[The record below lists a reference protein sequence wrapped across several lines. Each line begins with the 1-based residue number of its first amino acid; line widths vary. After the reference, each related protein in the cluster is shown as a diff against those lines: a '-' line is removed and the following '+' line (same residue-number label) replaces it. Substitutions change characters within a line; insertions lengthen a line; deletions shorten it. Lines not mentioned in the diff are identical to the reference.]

1 MAVRAVWRPPAYA
14 WLLLGLAALALTAKL
29 HPEKLEGNWRL
40 VTPVLIAL
48 GVLALRRLWELPPA
62 YPMAAAVALSVFSGA
77 WGRIGLGGF
86 PLDRLLALVVLGQCF
101 LAAPGAVRM
110 PRIEVRGVH
119 LLMGLTLLYALG
131 SAAVAHSLATER
143 GTLALIDQLGLMPY
157 LLFLVAPSVFAGE
170 RDRDILLAVLVGL
183 GAYLGITAVFEM
195 LGPHSL
201 VFPSYIVESDASKP
215 GILRAGG
222 PFQSAI
228 AMGCASF
235 ACAVAAMI
243 GFTRWQGRARKLAFA
258 AGVLS
263 LLGCFLTLERGVWLG
278 ALIAIVLTGLI
289 TRAGRRWLA
298 PGLALGLVALGLL
311 LIVSPALSERAS
323 GRAADQ
329 RSVWDRRNQ
338 LGAGLRMVEAKPL
351 FGFGF
356 NRYREEAEEF
366 FRQPATYPM
375 VGYYAN
381 SLLGLEEEPEPLH
394 NTYLSYAVE
403 LGLLGTALWLGSLLW
418 AVLEGIL
425 RAGPPGQRPWK
436 LGLVAVATCFLVVSF
451 VNPHE
456 PPFALLLLL
465 VWAGVAYGRPP
476 LAHPARDRAAARGGL
491 AAPSPA

>member
-29 HPEKLEGNWRL
+29 HPEKLEGHWRL
-40 VTPVLIAL
+40 VTPALIL
-48 GVLALRRLWELPPA
+48 IGVLALRRLWQLPPS
-62 YPMAAAVALSVFSGA
+62 YTMAAAVALSVFSGA
-77 WGRIGLGGF
+77 WYQIGLGGF

-101 LAAPGAVRM
+101 LAAPGAARM

-119 LLMGLTLLYALG
+119 LLMGLTILYALG

-143 GTLALIDQLGLMPY
+143 GTLALVDQLGLMPY
-157 LLFLVAPSVFAGE
+157 LLFLIAPSVFASE
-170 RDRDILLAVLVGL
+170 RDRNVLLAVLVGL

-201 VFPSYIVESDASKP
+201 VFPSYIVESDAAKP

-228 AMGCASF
+228 AMGCACF
-235 ACAVAAMI
+235 ACAVAATI
-243 GFTRWQGRARKLAFA
+243 AFTRWRGRARNLAFA
-258 AGVLS
+258 AGVLA

-278 ALIAIVLTGLI
+278 ALIAIVCTGLI

-298 PGLALGLVALGLL
+298 PGLALGVVALGLL
-311 LIVSPALSERAS
+311 HIVSPALSQRAS

-329 RSVWDRRNQ
+329 RSVWDRQNQ
-338 LGAGLRMVEAKPL
+338 LAAGARMVEAKPL

-366 FRQPATYPM
+366 FRQPANYPM

-381 SLLGLEEEPEPLH
+381 SLLGVEEEPEPLH

-403 LGLLGTALWLGSLLW
+403 LGLLGTALWLGSLIW
-418 AVLEGIL
+418 AVLDGIL
-425 RAGPPGQRPWK
+425 QAGPPGRRPWK
-436 LGLVAVATCFLVVSF
+436 LGLVAVAICFLVVSF

-465 VWAGVAYGRPP
+465 VWAGVARGRPP
-476 LAHPARDRAAARGGL
+476 LTAHAREPTAA
-491 AAPSPA
+491 SPAVTAPAPA